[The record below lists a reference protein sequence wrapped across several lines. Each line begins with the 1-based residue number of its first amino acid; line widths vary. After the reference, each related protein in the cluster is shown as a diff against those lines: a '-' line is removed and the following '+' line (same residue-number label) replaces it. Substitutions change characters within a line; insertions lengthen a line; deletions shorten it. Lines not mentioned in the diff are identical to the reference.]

1 MLNAW
6 SWQETW
12 ANRGWS
18 RKMGV
23 LSQRLSYWVF
33 LTGLN
38 WSWSSLWFFWSS
50 LSSLCWKTHHH
61 IIPPGPTSHPPM
73 HLFLSNLSFL
83 DACYTTSSA
92 PLLLVNLRVQTGLS
106 PVVAVWSSCVRLW
119 GWDLQNTFSWEL
131 WHLTAHSWLQAPLL
145 RGAHTAPSLGPGG
158 CCFKAHWFCQLFIA
172 NSAHLVFLSFY

>member
-1 MLNAW
+1 ML
-6 SWQETW
+6 
-12 ANRGWS
+12 GLD
-18 RKMGV
+18 RKHG
-23 LSQRLSYWVF
+23 
-33 LTGLN
+33 LTEVGAEK
-38 WSWSSLWFFWSS
+38 WEFFHRAYPTRFFWQASTGAGPLCGSFESS
-50 LSSLCWKTHHH
+50 LSSLYWKTHHH

-158 CCFKAHWFCQLFIA
+158 CCFKTHWFCQLFIA